1 MSKLKEAM
9 DLISLIRKV
18 REGMAQ
24 PEKVDDLNLGTAAAL
39 LAFNKL
45 SLHSD
50 NLLDILHEYVE
61 MKEPKYYVLGEEVLC
76 PDGVGRVAEV
86 VSGEGPRIRVDT
98 YINNRSCLWDVQN
111 IKRWPQR

>member
-1 MSKLKEAM
+1 MPKLKEAM
-9 DLISLIRKV
+9 DLITLIRKV

-45 SLHSD
+45 SLYSD
-50 NLLDILHEYVE
+50 NLIDILHEYVE
-61 MKEPKYYVLGEEVLC
+61 LKEPRAFVLGEEVLC
-76 PDGVGRVAEV
+76 PDGVGRVAEIV
-86 VSGEGPRIRVDT
+86 TGPGPRIRVDT